1 MRLSAMLIA
10 GIALGGLLFAGCAE
24 NFSEVALE
32 LTAPGPIPDPTP
44 GPTPGTVTVRP
55 TGIGDVLYNPGM
67 GFADFHFGWGTP
79 PPPDQYPPQT
89 VAYFRW
95 TWEELEP
102 SEGQY
107 NFGLVDSVIAEAKA
121 KGETLA
127 FRIMSVFEGSTPQ
140 WVLDK
145 GVASVATGG
154 DTFPDHNNAVFLE
167 YHERLVKAF
176 GDRYAGKPEIDHV
189 DIGSV
194 GCWGEWNTACCGG
207 DTLQLC
213 NQYYP
218 SEANERVIADWYFQY
233 FPDTPLVMLSGGP
246 TEYAASKG
254 AGWRGDCFG
263 DYGMFEPDW
272 NHMENVYEPIVQNAV
287 AGNAWRTAPV
297 QFEVCGVMQDW
308 YDLGFNIDLILQKG
322 LDWHM
327 SVLNAKSS
335 PVPSAWR
342 PKVDEF
348 LKKVGY
354 RFVLRELSHNS
365 EARPGEPMVLRSLW
379 ENKGVAPIYHPWP
392 LAYRLRSGT
401 GNVAATW
408 VSPADLMSWLPGNRE
423 VTDTVTIPSGIP
435 AATYSLDVAIL
446 TEDGSAAHVELAI
459 AGKLPDKWY
468 PVSEVTIGN

>member
-1 MRLSAMLIA
+1 MTFRRMPAMLIA
-10 GIALGGLLFAGCAE
+10 GTALGGLLFAGCGGDG
-24 NFSEVALE
+24 STGVSLD
-32 LTAPGPIPDPTP
+32 LSVPTTA
-44 GPTPGTVTVRP
+44 TVRP
-55 TGIGDVLYNPGM
+55 AEIDNVLYNPGM
-67 GFADFHFGWGTP
+67 GFADFHFGWGDP
-79 PPPDQYPPQT
+79 PPASAYPPQT

-95 TWEELEP
+95 TWDELEP

-107 NFGLVDSVIAEAKA
+107 NFSLVDDVIAQAKT

-145 GVASVATGG
+145 GVASVAVGG
-154 DTFPDHNNAVFLE
+154 DIFPDHNSPVFLD

-176 GDRYAGKPEIDHV
+176 GDRYAGRPEIDHV

-194 GCWGEWNTACCGG
+194 GCWGEWNTACCGEG
-207 DTLQLC
+207 TVQLC

-218 SEANERVIADWYFQY
+218 VEANELKITDWYFQY
-233 FPDTPLVMLSGGP
+233 FPGTPLVMLSGGP

-263 DYGMFEPDW
+263 DYGMFDPTW
-272 NHMENVYEPIVQNAV
+272 NHMVDVYGPIVQNPV
-287 AGNAWRTAPV
+287 TGNAWQAGPV

-308 YDLGFNIDLILQKG
+308 SDLGFDIDLILQKG

-354 RFVLRELSHNS
+354 RFVLRELSHN
-365 EARPGEPMVLRSLW
+365 AQVQPGGPMVLQSLW

-401 GNVAATW
+401 GEVAATW
-408 VSPADLMSWLPGNRE
+408 ISQANLMSWLPGTHE
-423 VTDTVTIPSGIP
+423 VADAVSVPAEIP

-459 AGKLPDKWY
+459 AGKRPDKWY